1 MIRNGWRDPFNKT
14 PELTMPPFKDRLS
27 DEEIE
32 AVIIYLK
39 SLWSVEHRRWQLRET
54 QREAIPQAPGEKP

>member
-32 AVIIYLK
+32 AVIAYFK
-39 SLWSVEHRRWQLRET
+39 SLWSEEHRRWQLRET
-54 QREAIPQAPGEKP
+54 QRDAPSPSPGRAP